1 MEHNDR
7 DIENL
12 LETTEWEPTP
22 DPVREQATLARLVAR
37 LDRRRHRMRVLAR
50 TSVALCVALMVCT
63 AGATWYHWT
72 QPMAMAV
79 QETQSLPLSAS
90 RLIPPIKGAMSGV
103 RHSLLAKLLGRD
115 PRGLLANV
123 HCVPG
128 TGLLRAELTGGAGYV
143 LVLPGQGVVGIVA
156 PSSTPSK
163 LIEGFVAVSPT
174 DAPAIT
180 AQDVAAAKA
189 VASNDTT
196 VARVGSPDD
205 GTLQVA
211 SVYQPTTPYKH
222 DNHMKPYD
230 PFILSTSDGYVRMRR
245 IVAVRLKPQR
255 ESQTPL
261 TALVDIDAH
270 SIVGI
275 VDATHVVGVILTD
288 DPGSQVVLAA
298 Q

>member
-1 MEHNDR
+1 MQPDDR
-7 DIENL
+7 DIERL
-12 LETTEWEPTP
+12 LATTDWEPEP

-37 LDRRRHRMRVLAR
+37 LDRRRRRTHLVARASCALAIVLFV
-50 TSVALCVALMVCT
+50 TVA
-63 AGATWYHWT
+63 GPIWYHWT
-72 QPMAMAV
+72 RPMALAV
-79 QETQSLPLSAS
+79 RVTQSLPLSAS
-90 RLIPPIKGAMSGV
+90 RLIPPIKAKIPGTWS
-103 RHSLLAKLLGRD
+103 SLLAKLTGRD
-115 PRGLLANV
+115 PHGLLANV

-143 LVLPGQGVVGIVA
+143 LILPGQGVVGIVV
-156 PSSTPSK
+156 PSSTPSE

-180 AQDVAAAKA
+180 AQDVAAAREVASHDVA
-189 VASNDTT
+189 VALL
-196 VARVGSPDD
+196 GSPTSDA
-205 GTLQVA
+205 LQVA
-211 SVYQPTTPYKH
+211 SVYQPTTPYRN

-245 IVAVRLKPQR
+245 IVAVPLKPQR
-255 ESQTPL
+255 ESQTQL

-275 VDATHVVGVILTD
+275 VDATHIVGVILTD
-288 DPGSQVVLAA
+288 DPGPQVVLVM